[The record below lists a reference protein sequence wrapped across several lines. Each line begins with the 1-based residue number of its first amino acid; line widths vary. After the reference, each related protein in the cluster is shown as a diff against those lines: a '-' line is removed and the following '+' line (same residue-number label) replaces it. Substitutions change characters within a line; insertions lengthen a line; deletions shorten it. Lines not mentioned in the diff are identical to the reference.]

1 MMIAS
6 AAFQAFGAV
15 QAGRAAKAEAR
26 MQRQQLEEQKKDA
39 QLIALQQGNAR
50 RRNLKDFLALN
61 QSLTGVTG
69 RDVSDRSLRALQERA
84 REASD
89 ETEDRA
95 RLQFLTEQ
103 RQRDLGIA
111 VSNMRAKNAMNA
123 SIISAT
129 SSLLSAGYK
138 YSQVAPKSVG
148 YQSPTYTSSD
158 FVGFR

>member
-95 RLQFLTEQ
+95 RLQFLSEQ

-138 YSQVAPKSVG
+138 YSQVAPKTVPLIGTGLGKVG
-148 YQSPTYTSSD
+148 YST
-158 FVGFR
+158 